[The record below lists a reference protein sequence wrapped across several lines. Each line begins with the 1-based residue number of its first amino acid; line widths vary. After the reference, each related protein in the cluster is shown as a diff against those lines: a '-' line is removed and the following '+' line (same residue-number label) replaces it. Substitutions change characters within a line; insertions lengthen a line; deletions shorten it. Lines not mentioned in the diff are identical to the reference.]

1 MVKPKDDE
9 KERAIAEA
17 TFRLV
22 AESGLAALKM
32 SDIARAAGIATAT
45 LYVYHPSK
53 DELLTK
59 LYEQAKTATATR
71 LMQAYDPKAPLRARA
86 RAVWLAMLHNRLTH
100 FAEASFQEQFAA
112 SPWFREPSQ
121 RVVASTMKALAE
133 ALEEGRRD
141 ELLKNVPV
149 ALLAASF
156 IASVREAARLI
167 RAGELADDEASR
179 VAAFSMCWDAL
190 KA

>member
-1 MVKPKDDE
+1 MKLKDDE
-9 KERAIAEA
+9 KERAIADA

-22 AESGLAALKM
+22 AESGLATLKM
-32 SDIARAAGIATAT
+32 SDIARTAGIATAT

-53 DELLTK
+53 DELLTR
-59 LYEQAKTATATR
+59 LYEQAKTATAAR
-71 LMQAYDPKAPLRARA
+71 LMQAYDSKQPLRARA
-86 RAVWLAMLHNRLTH
+86 RAVWLAMLHNRLAH

-112 SPWFREPSQ
+112 SPWFREPS
-121 RVVASTMKALAE
+121 RRTVASTMAAFTE
-133 ALEEGRRD
+133 ALDEGRRH

-149 ALLAASF
+149 ALLAANF

-167 RAGELADDEASR
+167 RSGDLPDDEASR

>member
-1 MVKPKDDE
+1 MKLKDDE
-9 KERAIAEA
+9 KQRAIADA

-22 AESGLAALKM
+22 AESGLVALKM

-45 LYVYHPSK
+45 LYVYYPSK
-53 DELLTK
+53 DELLAQ
-59 LYEQAKTATATR
+59 LYEQAKTATAAR

-86 RAVWLAMLHNRLTH
+86 RAVWRAMLHNRLAH

-112 SPWFREPSQ
+112 SPWFRERSQ
-121 RVVASTMKALAE
+121 RMVASAMGAFSE
-133 ALEEGRRD
+133 ALEEGRRQ
-141 ELLKNVPV
+141 EVLKNVPT

-156 IASVREAARLI
+156 VASVRETARLI
-167 RAGELADDEASR
+167 RAGDLPDDEAGR
-179 VAAFSMCWDAL
+179 AAAFSMCWDAL